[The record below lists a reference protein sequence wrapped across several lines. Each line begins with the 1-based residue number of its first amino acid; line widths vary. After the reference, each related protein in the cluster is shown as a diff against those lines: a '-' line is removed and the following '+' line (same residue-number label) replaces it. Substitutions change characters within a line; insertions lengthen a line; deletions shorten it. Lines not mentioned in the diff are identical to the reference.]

1 MEEIN
6 DTKSHDSEFY
16 TAAAKYW
23 DRVPPTVDG
32 MLGGFGFLS
41 QTDIKGSTHFLSTL
55 FELKDPPSKM
65 YALDCGAGIG
75 RITKNL
81 LIKHF
86 RHVDLVEQNPKFLE
100 TAKTYLNNC
109 ITRIGEFY
117 PIGLQNFCPVS
128 EKYDVIWCQWVLG
141 HLNDDDLIQFFKN
154 CVSGLK
160 KNGVLVVKENVTR
173 SSNLEI
179 DTTDSSITRPY
190 KDLVGIFEK
199 AGLVCL
205 TEKLQQNMPLVLY
218 PVHMFALRPKTQLLE
233 TLSNG

>member
-6 DTKSHDSEFY
+6 KTEPHNSEFY

-41 QTDIKGSTHFLSTL
+41 QTDVKGSTHFLNKL
-55 FELKDPPSKM
+55 FELKNPPSKTF
-65 YALDCGAGIG
+65 ALDCGAGIG

-86 RHVDLVEQNPKFLE
+86 KRVDLVEQNPKFLE
-100 TAKTYLNNC
+100 TAKTYLNTC
-109 ITRIGEFY
+109 ISRIGEFY
-117 PIGLQNFCPVS
+117 PTGLQNFCPTPQ
-128 EKYDVIWCQWVLG
+128 KYDVIWCQWVLG
-141 HLNDDDLIQFFKN
+141 HLRDDDLIQFFKN
-154 CVSGLK
+154 CVLGLT

-173 SSNLEI
+173 SNTLEI
-179 DTTDSSITRPY
+179 DTTDSSVTRPY
-190 KDLVGIFEK
+190 EDLLSIFEK

-205 TEKLQQNMPLVLY
+205 TENLQHNMPRALY
-218 PVHMFALRPKTQLLE
+218 PVYMFALRSKSQLAE
-233 TLSNG
+233 TSNNG